1 MTLLSIFRTRSKFF
15 FFFLATLAIVN
26 SLLVSGLLI
35 FISNKLSGKPLLFF
49 PDHEGLIFVLL
60 LCITLVSNRIFQ
72 TYMIKLTNNILY
84 DFQLSILKRLRFA
97 SFQVYEK
104 FGAQKI
110 YAAISDTQILAA
122 LPEAFIN
129 CINSLIVIVCGVA
142 YLVYVSP
149 IGGIAILG
157 LMTVLLIFYLVQNRD
172 IEKNLN
178 SVRDMQ
184 EEFHQYLRDLLLG
197 FKEIKMSKNRNDV
210 IFHKFLKRNRFKSK
224 ELGTSASM
232 RYMDNE
238 LIGKYSW
245 YIVLGAII
253 FFMPSYLKLSIDEV
267 SAYVLTILYL
277 MGPVAMLIMVFPTY
291 TRTKIAMER
300 INQLND
306 EVQSEIID
314 EVGFAENKQKVAVFE
329 SLELDNVAFEYP
341 KERTNG
347 SFAIGPLNFD
357 LKRGEVVFITGGNGS
372 GKSTFV
378 NVLTGLYKP
387 ASGSI
392 YLNGSKISS
401 EEYCFFSDKITAI
414 FTDHFLFSENYD
426 EFELNEANP
435 TLKKYIDALKL
446 STVVKFQENKNII
459 ENKLSKGQQKRLA
472 MIYAMMED
480 REIMLLDEWAAEQD
494 PEFRAYF
501 YKELIPILKTSGKTI
516 IAITHDD
523 KYFKCADRIVKFDYG
538 KIAADERVLH
548 ERTEENHQF
557 Q

>member
-1 MTLLSIFRTRSKFF
+1 
-15 FFFLATLAIVN
+15 
-26 SLLVSGLLI
+26 
-35 FISNKLSGKPLLFF
+35 
-49 PDHEGLIFVLL
+49 
-60 LCITLVSNRIFQ
+60 
-72 TYMIKLTNNILY
+72 
-84 DFQLSILKRLRFA
+84 
-97 SFQVYEK
+97 
-104 FGAQKI
+104 
-110 YAAISDTQILAA
+110 
-122 LPEAFIN
+122 
-129 CINSLIVIVCGVA
+129 
-142 YLVYVSP
+142 
-149 IGGIAILG
+149 
-157 LMTVLLIFYLVQNRD
+157 
-172 IEKNLN
+172 
-178 SVRDMQ
+178 
-184 EEFHQYLRDLLLG
+184 
-197 FKEIKMSKNRNDV
+197 
-210 IFHKFLKRNRFKSK
+210 
-224 ELGTSASM
+224 
-232 RYMDNE
+232 MDNE